1 MPVNI
6 RRDEMA
12 DGGGGGG
19 GGILVTFPLNGCFC
33 RGPRGE
39 GVSEVFE
46 CVLEGC
52 KWMKSWVINRS

>member
-1 MPVNI
+1 
-6 RRDEMA
+6 MA